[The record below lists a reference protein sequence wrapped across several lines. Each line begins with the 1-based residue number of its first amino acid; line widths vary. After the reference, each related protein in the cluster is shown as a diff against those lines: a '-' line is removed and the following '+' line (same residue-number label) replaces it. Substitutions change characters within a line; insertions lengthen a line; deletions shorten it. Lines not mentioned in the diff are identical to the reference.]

1 MPSPLSR
8 TVRGVLTA
16 TSIALFGP
24 AAMAQI
30 VPQKAGDITY
40 ITGGIGRAETD
51 ALKAAQADYNLLL
64 TSSNTEGYFVGDT
77 ALKILDSKGKNLVTA
92 LAGPLFYAKLPAG
105 IYTLEATRAGEVK
118 KQRITIGKATTR
130 AYFTWVE
137 TSKDEPQEPSPTTL
151 PWSIPPLGT
160 TTERV
165 TGTIVLEAPET
176 PPAEAPPAPVFQATP
191 IR

>member
-1 MPSPLSR
+1 MPSPFSR
-8 TVRGVLTA
+8 TVRVILAST
-16 TSIALFGP
+16 TIALLTP
-24 AAMAQI
+24 AAMAQ
-30 VPQKAGDITY
+30 VTPQKEGNITY

-51 ALKAAQADYNLLL
+51 ALKAVQADYNLLL

-77 ALKILDSKGKNLVTA
+77 ALKILDSQGKTLVTA

-105 IYTLEATRAGEVK
+105 TYTLEATRAGEVK
-118 KQRITIGKATTR
+118 KQRVTIGKAATR
-130 AYFTWVE
+130 AYFTWAE
-137 TSKDEPQEPSPTTL
+137 TSKDEPQEPLPTTL
-151 PWSIPPLGT
+151 PWNIPPLGT

-165 TGTIVLEAPET
+165 TGTIVIEAPET